1 MLRLLLSAAAAGA
14 VLLSAGAFAQ
24 APQAPDAEA
33 TLYNKGHYRGA
44 RRTVVGPTQ
53 FGEAF
58 QVRSVNISAGTQWE
72 LCSGTKY
79 SGCKQITQSTP
90 SMIMNVRSARP
101 VATILTSPSGPGPG
115 ASLPGGGGG
124 SLRGIASEYFVAP
137 AARGSRI
144 EVQPGTAEMMSRR
157 AIEFCQARGWRTS
170 AHERLQSVA
179 GKFYLA
185 DVLCADSGG

>member
-1 MLRLLLSAAAAGA
+1 MFRRLMSGAAAVA
-14 VLLSAGAFAQ
+14 VLLSTGAFAQ
-24 APQAPDAEA
+24 ASQAPDAEA

-58 QVRSVNISAGTQWE
+58 QVRSVNISPGTQWE

-101 VATILTSPSGPGPG
+101 VATILTSASGPPTSQ
-115 ASLPGGGGG
+115 SLRGGGG

-137 AARGSRI
+137 DSGGNRI
-144 EVQPGTAEMMSRR
+144 EVQPGTAEAMSRR

-170 AHERLQSVA
+170 AHERLQSVM

-185 DVLCADSGG
+185 DVLCADTGG

>member
-1 MLRLLLSAAAAGA
+1 MICAAAAAA
-14 VLLSAGAFAQ
+14 VLLSAHAVAQ
-24 APQAPDAEA
+24 TSREPDAQA
-33 TLYNKGHYRGA
+33 TLYNKGRFKGA

-58 QVRSVNISAGTQWE
+58 LVRSLNIPAGTQWE

-79 SGCKQITQSTP
+79 SGCKQFTQSTP

-101 VATILTSPSGPGPG
+101 VATILTSASGPGPS
-115 ASLPGGGGG
+115 ASLPGGGG

-137 AARGSRI
+137 AARGNRI

-179 GKFYLA
+179 GRFYLA
-185 DVLCADSGG
+185 DVLCADTGG

>member
-1 MLRLLLSAAAAGA
+1 MFRLLMSGAAAGA

-24 APQAPDAEA
+24 ASQAPDAQA

-101 VATILTSPSGPGPG
+101 VATILTSASGPPTSQ
-115 ASLPGGGGG
+115 SLRGGGG

-137 AARGSRI
+137 DNGGNRI
-144 EVQPGTAEMMSRR
+144 EVQPGTAETMSRR

-185 DVLCADSGG
+185 DVLCADTGG